1 MFQLCNLSITAHP
14 FNNLASITRMKVT
27 PSSYAAEYVGAF
39 FFILSIFVSGGNP
52 LVIGGALALVIFLIA
67 GVSGGHVN
75 PAVSLAMMMNN
86 SINTVEFAGYVAAQ
100 LAGGASAYYAY
111 RALKH

>member
-1 MFQLCNLSITAHP
+1 
-14 FNNLASITRMKVT
+14 
-27 PSSYAAEYVGAF
+27 
-39 FFILSIFVSGGNP
+39 
-52 LVIGGALALVIFLIA
+52 
-67 GVSGGHVN
+67 VN